1 MIGARRSAPEDHA
14 AIAELRH
21 LAGVDILTIRGGA
34 HLTEGVVPAMEQ
46 DSPGSEPAVVVG
58 LIGGDVIGVATV
70 VRDRHRAI
78 LTELFTH
85 PEARGVG
92 VGHAM
97 LAEVTEVARSWNCTD
112 LDSFALPGDRETKNF
127 FESHDMKARLLVVHR
142 SL

>member
-1 MIGARRSAPEDHA
+1 M
-14 AIAELRH
+14 AES
-21 LAGVDILTIRGGA
+21 GPD
-34 HLTEGVVPAMEQ
+34 VPAT
-46 DSPGSEPAVVVG
+46 DPSGPGAESAVVVG
-58 LIGGDVIGVATV
+58 VIGDNVIGVATV
-70 VRDRHRAI
+70 VQNRHRAI

-112 LDSFALPGDRETKNF
+112 LDSFALPGDRQTKNF